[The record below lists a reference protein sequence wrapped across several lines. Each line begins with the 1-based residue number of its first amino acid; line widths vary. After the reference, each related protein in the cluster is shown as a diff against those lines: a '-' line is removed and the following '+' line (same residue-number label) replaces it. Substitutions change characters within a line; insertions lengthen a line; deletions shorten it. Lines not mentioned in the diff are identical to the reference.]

1 MLRIST
7 IPHLMRIAAKLD
19 LKPVIEKLKEVDI
32 FENGKAAIEQLDKEK
47 VGILGMEVLTVIT
60 PQFGKIADDI
70 VPLVAAYKN
79 VSREEAEKALLD
91 TLRMKGWLLD
101 DAKVIRTIDESNQY
115 LCVKLKGDGEIDGH
129 NKSSVKAEKEFEVL
143 AAHTM
148 EKLREAGE
156 KVLSGDVEIA
166 PFFVKGK
173 SACTY
178 CPYGDVCGFD
188 LKLGQFEYRELDDTI
203 AFMQEMERKE
213 GNVNGQGE

>member
-1 MLRIST
+1 M
-7 IPHLMRIAAKLD
+7 
-19 LKPVIEKLKEVDI
+19 
-32 FENGKAAIEQLDKEK
+32 
-47 VGILGMEVLTVIT
+47 
-60 PQFGKIADDI
+60 
-70 VPLVAAYKN
+70 
-79 VSREEAEKALLD
+79 
-91 TLRMKGWLLD
+91 
-101 DAKVIRTIDESNQY
+101 
-115 LCVKLKGDGEIDGH
+115 KGDGEIDGH
-129 NKSSVKAEKEFEVL
+129 NKSSVKAEKEFEAL

-148 EKLREAGE
+148 EKLREAGA